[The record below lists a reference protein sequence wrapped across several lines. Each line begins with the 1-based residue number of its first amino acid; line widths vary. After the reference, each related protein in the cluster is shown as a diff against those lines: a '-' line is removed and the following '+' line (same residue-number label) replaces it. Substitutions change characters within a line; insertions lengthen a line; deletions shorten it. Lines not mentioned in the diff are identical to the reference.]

1 MEMRN
6 SAENINIHNM
16 DNQAD
21 RNIGTICLDS
31 TSISNNNVYNLCG
44 TLELEQMK
52 ESSNVISSKEKSF
65 SNLMSTSLPE
75 NSYLI
80 NDKTVNL
87 YHQRCRNEDLQSTS
101 RLQDTTDDIS
111 ISPVFQ
117 SIMQKLEN
125 VSKQV
130 HSIGQQVHLIG
141 QQVNTLVSIQS
152 LINDSQSIIQDLNL
166 PISTREEYHEFN
178 SDSKKLQILQTY
190 LVTLGGL
197 DLRGALNDFLKVT
210 ITDEFVA
217 RNITWKEGNNKLHF
231 RESAISRT
239 FFGAACRLV
248 RLGPISFKEYCTEIK
263 CTIKNATQRV
273 YMSKVVRP
281 RRKRNVEEIEKDAHL
296 MQMYEAA

>member
-178 SDSKKLQILQTY
+178 SDNKKLQILVCN
-190 LVTLGGL
+190 L
-197 DLRGALNDFLKVT
+197 
-210 ITDEFVA
+210 
-217 RNITWKEGNNKLHF
+217 
-231 RESAISRT
+231 S
-239 FFGAACRLV
+239 
-248 RLGPISFKEYCTEIK
+248 
-263 CTIKNATQRV
+263 
-273 YMSKVVRP
+273 M
-281 RRKRNVEEIEKDAHL
+281 
-296 MQMYEAA
+296 

>member
-87 YHQRCRNEDLQSTS
+87 YHQRCRNEGTYIFYKIFVNFLYIILFNSNVLIVDLQSTS

-178 SDSKKLQILQTY
+178 SDNKKLQILVCN
-190 LVTLGGL
+190 L
-197 DLRGALNDFLKVT
+197 
-210 ITDEFVA
+210 
-217 RNITWKEGNNKLHF
+217 
-231 RESAISRT
+231 S
-239 FFGAACRLV
+239 
-248 RLGPISFKEYCTEIK
+248 
-263 CTIKNATQRV
+263 
-273 YMSKVVRP
+273 M
-281 RRKRNVEEIEKDAHL
+281 
-296 MQMYEAA
+296 